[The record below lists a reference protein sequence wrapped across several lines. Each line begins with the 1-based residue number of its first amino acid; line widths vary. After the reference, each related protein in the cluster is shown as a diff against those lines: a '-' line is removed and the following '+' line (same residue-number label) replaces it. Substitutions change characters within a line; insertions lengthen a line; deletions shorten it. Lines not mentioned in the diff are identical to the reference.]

1 LHQVKPSKGS
11 TMKFA
16 KHEAKAGR
24 VRFGVASVAAVGLLV
39 ALPLSA
45 QAAQPPVD
53 LGTAKTYAVLAHTT
67 VTNTGSTLISGDV
80 GLSPG
85 LAPAITGLLPVNVI
99 NGTIIAGP
107 TSAAAQAQ
115 LDLTAAYLNAKGRI
129 PVTQTVS
136 ALGGRTLVAGVY
148 KSAIDLTLTGTLTLD
163 GKNDPNAVFIFQ
175 AGRGLVT
182 ASSSKVNLI
191 NGASSC
197 NVFWQISESATLG
210 SDSSFRG
217 TIMALTSIS
226 LNTRATV
233 DGRVLAQTGAV
244 TLQANTIRA
253 TPCVIGAAVPTATPT
268 PQATQVPTGAVASG
282 DGSTSGG
289 TNDPQG
295 FLAGA
300 MLFAGVGGAAVVAVR
315 RRRRLNA

>member
-1 LHQVKPSKGS
+1 
-11 TMKFA
+11 MKFPRYA
-16 KHEAKAGR
+16 RNASR

-45 QAAQPPVD
+45 QAAQPKVN
-53 LGTAKTYAVLAHTT
+53 LGNATSFAVLAGTT
-67 VTNTGSTLISGDV
+67 ITNTGGTTISGDM

-85 LAPAITGLLPVNVI
+85 TAITGFPPGLVT
-99 NGTIIAGP
+99 NGIQHATDAL
-107 TSAAAQAQ
+107 AAQAQ
-115 LDLTAAYLNAKGRI
+115 LALTTAYDDASGRI
-129 PVTQTVS
+129 PPTQIVS

-148 KSAIDLTLTGTLTLD
+148 KSTQDLSLTGTLRRAQSD
-163 GKNDPNAVFIFQ
+163 DPSSMFIFQ
-175 AGRGLVT
+175 AARGLTV
-182 ASSSKVNLI
+182 ASSSKVKLI

-197 NVFWQISESATLG
+197 NVFWQVTSSATLG
-210 SDSSFRG
+210 TGASFRG

-226 LNTRATV
+226 LDTGATV
-233 DGRVLAQTGAV
+233 DGRVLARNGEV

-253 TPCVIGAAVPTATPT
+253 TPCVIGATVAATPTATPT
-268 PQATQVPTGAVASG
+268 PSTQATQVPTGAVASG

-289 TNDPQG
+289 ANDSQG